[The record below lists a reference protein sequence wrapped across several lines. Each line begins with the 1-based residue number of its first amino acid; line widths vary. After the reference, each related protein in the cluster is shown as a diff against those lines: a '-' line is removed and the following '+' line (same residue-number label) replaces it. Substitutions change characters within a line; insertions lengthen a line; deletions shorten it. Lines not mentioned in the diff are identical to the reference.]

1 MLEHLI
7 ELRHRALRIVI
18 VFLALF
24 SFFFFYANSLFH
36 TLVSPLLK
44 QLPAQHT
51 LIATRITSPV
61 LTPVKLA
68 ADTALLCTAPFAL
81 SQLWLFIAPGLYRH
95 ERRPLVGAM
104 LLSIL
109 LFITG
114 LLFCFAIVLPF
125 MFQFFAQAVP
135 SGVQLMPDMN
145 DAIDFITRMLILFG
159 LCFQVP
165 LVCTTLVRLQWLNVQ
180 TLKQI
185 RPYVI
190 VAAFTL
196 GMLLTPPDVL
206 SQVML
211 AVPLCLLYETG
222 IALARL
228 RKNHP
233 DQTRIPPIE
242 EPASEDQEHNRIAS

>member
-1 MLEHLI
+1 MLLHLI
-7 ELRHRALRIVI
+7 ELRHRALNVVI
-18 VFLALF
+18 FFLVLF
-24 SFFFFYANSLFH
+24 CFFFFYAHALFH
-36 TLVSPLLK
+36 TLVTPLLK
-44 QLPAQHT
+44 QLPANHT

-68 ADTALLCTAPFAL
+68 ADTALLVTAPFAL

-95 ERRPLVGAM
+95 ERQSIVGA
-104 LLSIL
+104 LSL
-109 LFITG
+109 SLTLFIVG
-114 LLFCFAIVLPF
+114 LLFCFYIVLPF
-125 MFQFFAQAVP
+125 MFQFFAHAVP
-135 SGVQLMPDMN
+135 EGVRLMPDMN

-165 LVCTTLVRLQWLNVQ
+165 LLCTTLVRLQWLDVA

-222 IALARL
+222 IWLAGWQ
-228 RKNHP
+228 KSH
-233 DQTRIPPIE
+233 TRIITQSGPE
-242 EPASEDQEHNRIAS
+242 GS

>member
-1 MLEHLI
+1 M
-7 ELRHRALRIVI
+7 
-18 VFLALF
+18 
-24 SFFFFYANSLFH
+24 FH
-36 TLVSPLLK
+36 TLVTPLLK
-44 QLPAQHT
+44 QLPANHT

-68 ADTALLCTAPFAL
+68 ADTALLVTAPFAL

-95 ERRPLVGAM
+95 ERQSIVGA
-104 LLSIL
+104 LSL
-109 LFITG
+109 SLALFIVG
-114 LLFCFAIVLPF
+114 LLFCFYIVLPF
-125 MFQFFAQAVP
+125 MFQFFAHAVP
-135 SGVQLMPDMN
+135 EGVRLMPDMN

-165 LVCTTLVRLQWLNVQ
+165 LLCTTLVRLEWLDVA

-222 IALARL
+222 IWLAGWQ
-228 RKNHP
+228 KSH
-233 DQTRIPPIE
+233 TRIITQSGPE
-242 EPASEDQEHNRIAS
+242 GS